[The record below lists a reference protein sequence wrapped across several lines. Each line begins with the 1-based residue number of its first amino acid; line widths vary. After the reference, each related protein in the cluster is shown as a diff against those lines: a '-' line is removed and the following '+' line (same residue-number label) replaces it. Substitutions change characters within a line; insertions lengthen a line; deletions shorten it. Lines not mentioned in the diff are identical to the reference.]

1 MRFLKSGGTKAI
13 DAGLS
18 SATASQNNN
27 ADGFFITENILD
39 SNPLGDSRIIHE
51 ERS

>member
-18 SATASQNNN
+18 SGAAT
-27 ADGFFITENILD
+27 
-39 SNPLGDSRIIHE
+39 
-51 ERS
+51 